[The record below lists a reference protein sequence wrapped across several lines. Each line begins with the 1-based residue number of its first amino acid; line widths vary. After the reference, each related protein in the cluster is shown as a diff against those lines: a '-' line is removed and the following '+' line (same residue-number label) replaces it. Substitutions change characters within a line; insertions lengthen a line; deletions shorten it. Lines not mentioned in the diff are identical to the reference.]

1 MPSTYTDHDI
11 EVALVHLVLSGGN
24 ATRAVQELKALGA
37 RAPSATALNSWRRSD
52 PGRYSRIQ
60 NEHALRVV
68 ERVASA
74 SEALAMKQIRAE
86 EALTDRVLADIPLMK
101 VGDAA
106 AALRNVTTSKAL
118 QFDRVSGPI
127 RGRPTVIVARRDP
140 DQILN
145 SLAQKFGISIDS
157 TAEEIPAAKETAP
170 GPGEDR

>member
-24 ATRAVQELKALGA
+24 ATSAVRELKALGA

-60 NEHALRVV
+60 NENALRVI

-106 AALRNVTTSKAL
+106 AALRNVTTS
-118 QFDRVSGPI
+118 
-127 RGRPTVIVARRDP
+127 RRC
-140 DQILN
+140 
-145 SLAQKFGISIDS
+145 SS
-157 TAEEIPAAKETAP
+157 TA
-170 GPGEDR
+170 